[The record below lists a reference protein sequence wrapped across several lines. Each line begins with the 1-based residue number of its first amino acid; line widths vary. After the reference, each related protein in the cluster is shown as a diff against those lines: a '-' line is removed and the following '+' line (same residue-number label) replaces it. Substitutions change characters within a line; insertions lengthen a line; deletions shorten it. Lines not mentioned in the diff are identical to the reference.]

1 MIKFFM
7 DISELISEKD
17 KIVRDTWEYLVKA
30 LSVKERGKELNIQTI
45 LELTCWVSEERFR
58 REWLQGA

>member
-45 LELTCWVSEERFR
+45 LELTCWVSEERM
-58 REWLQGA
+58 